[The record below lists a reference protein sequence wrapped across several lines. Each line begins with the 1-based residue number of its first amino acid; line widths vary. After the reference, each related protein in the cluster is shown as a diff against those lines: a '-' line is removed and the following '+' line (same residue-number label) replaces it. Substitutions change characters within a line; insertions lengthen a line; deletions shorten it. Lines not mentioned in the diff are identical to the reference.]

1 MEECVLRARG
11 VLEDREDR
19 RHGSSDV
26 CSVQRHCHVYR
37 FLRTYVA
44 VAAVGEGGAFW
55 GVVEFGG
62 FLELMNDG
70 AWFGVIGRR

>member
-37 FLRTYVA
+37 FLRTYVP
-44 VAAVGEGGAFW
+44 VATVFLVVGEGGAFW

-62 FLELMNDG
+62 FLVLMNDG
-70 AWFGVIGRR
+70 A